1 MDIPI
6 AMCDHRRVTGVDM
19 VCFIP
24 TINGLQRQ
32 LSWCNHGDGC
42 RSFKERGSLY
52 PLVNIQKAIENGHRN
67 SWFTQK
73 KWWFSM
79 VMLVYQRVCQ
89 KSSFD
94 QLYNFP
100 AHALLLRLCQASQ
113 EMRFS
118 SRPRPHAKCNKGS
131 EETRPTSGGKRGS
144 QALSAHV
151 WPRCKGKHN
160 EPHDTTWVMAV
171 WMYKVGPPKDS

>member
-52 PLVNIQKAIENGHRN
+52 PLVNIQKAIEMAIEIVDLPKKNG
-67 SWFTQK
+67 
-73 KWWFSM
+73 
-79 VMLVYQRVCQ
+79 
-89 KSSFD
+89 D
-94 QLYNFP
+94 FP
-100 AHALLLRLCQASQ
+100 WLC
-113 EMRFS
+113 
-118 SRPRPHAKCNKGS
+118 
-131 EETRPTSGGKRGS
+131 
-144 QALSAHV
+144 
-151 WPRCKGKHN
+151 
-160 EPHDTTWVMAV
+160 
-171 WMYKVGPPKDS
+171 